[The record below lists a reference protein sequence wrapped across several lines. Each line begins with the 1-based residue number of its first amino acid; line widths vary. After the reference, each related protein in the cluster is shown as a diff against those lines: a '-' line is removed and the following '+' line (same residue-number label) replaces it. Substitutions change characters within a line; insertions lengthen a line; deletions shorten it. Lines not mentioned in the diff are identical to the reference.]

1 MKKWTSKTNKNSP
14 FEIDNITGG
23 GYICFD
29 CKNNNSFDGEFN
41 IYRYYYK
48 DDGEWDFDFEIL
60 VPMAIQCAECGSD
73 DIVVE
78 YNPGWYFSALKE
90 GDECYNL
97 TLISDNKLINFEDS
111 EGYFKLFDQLG
122 CNKDMRNNS
131 SSIMDEMVEWEL
143 NDWDSINSDTNAV
156 VVRIITK
163 NGMEQNEEG
172 IGVPESVE
180 ERTCDFCNY
189 TGRNSFLRFWCEP
202 G

>member
-1 MKKWTSKTNKNSP
+1 MKKWKSKTNKNSP

-41 IYRYYYK
+41 IYRYYYE
-48 DDGEWDFDFEIL
+48 DNGEWDFDFEIL
-60 VPMAIQCAECGSD
+60 VPMAIQCAECGSE

-111 EGYFKLFDQLG
+111 DGYFKLFDQMG
-122 CNKDMRNNS
+122 CNQDMCKNS
-131 SSIMDEMVEWEL
+131 SSIIDEMVEWEF
-143 NDWDSINSDTNAV
+143 NQAPFIDIENNVDNVISK
-156 VVRIITK
+156 IIVK
-163 NGMEQNEEG
+163 NGMKQNSDG
-172 IGVPESVE
+172 IDGIFDASGTYKEFYVS
-180 ERTCDFCNY
+180 RGF
-189 TGRNSFLRFWCEP
+189 
-202 G
+202 